1 MIVGREVDGREGD
14 VAEEAGGGP
23 FVEAHKTKVLDDPHC
38 GAAGDAF
45 DVFGEL
51 ALDLEPDFDDFEGIG
66 EDLSMLVH
74 CEGGMNGRKPTT

>member
-1 MIVGREVDGREGD
+1 MVVGWEVDGGEGD
-14 VAEEAGGGP
+14 VAKEAGRGA
-23 FVEAHKTKVLDDPHC
+23 FVEAHKTEVLDDPHG